1 MITQLEEVRTLGNK
15 DLMALPKTVMLCS
28 RDYPPGI
35 EHSILL
41 WAMEQRQLG
50 HCIAS
55 GFHSQL
61 EQNILRFLRQDVHQ
75 PIIYALGRG
84 IQPGMRFDYEADL
97 DAGHLL
103 FVSPF
108 EPDVITVTQETAD
121 IRNLLLA
128 DMADTFFIPYMT
140 PGGNLARLLETR
152 VACHKPLFTLDV
164 PSNAARY
171 NPQAQIYQPLSLLGG
186 SQTNL

>member
-1 MITQLEEVRTLGNK
+1 MITQLEDVRTLGNTA
-15 DLMALPKTVMLCS
+15 LMAQPKTVMLCS
-28 RDYPPGI
+28 RDHPPGI
-35 EHSILL
+35 EHAILL

-61 EQNILRFLRQDVHQ
+61 EQTILRFLLQDAHQ

-84 IQPGMRFDYEADL
+84 IQPGVRFDYEADL
-97 DAGHLL
+97 SVGHLL

-108 EPDVITVTQETAD
+108 EPDVKTVTQETAD

-140 PGGNLARLLETR
+140 PGGNLARLLETS

-164 PSNAARY
+164 PYNAARY
-171 NPQAQIYQPLSLLGG
+171 SPQAQIYQPLSLLGG
-186 SQTNL
+186 SRTNL